1 MQQIGGRA
9 NKNVVTLKVAVEQ
22 VQRCILD
29 VFLRTAAV
37 MSKEQSD
44 LDNLAIDSDI
54 DAVEHNSEVITA
66 IRTAQQ
72 SQVQLNVLADQKA
85 NINIGFTLL
94 FLSLSQSSIVAD
106 AASEGIV
113 RWGVVLV
120 IVLIAVSLTLALL
133 VVSPRTNHLRIRDP
147 QQMDNPCYFGMFTQI
162 DQDSYVDYMLTQLKQ
177 DKHARRML
185 LVDVYQIGSVL
196 KRKYQLLRFSYGFLA
211 LSALLSATLFVYKTL
226 TG

>member
-1 MQQIGGRA
+1 MWFHR
-9 NKNVVTLKVAVEQ
+9 VAVELA
-22 VQRCILD
+22 QRCILEALLQTGYQ
-29 VFLRTAAV
+29 F
-37 MSKEQSD
+37 MSKEFTD
-44 LDNLAIDSDI
+44 TDSTDTDVDI
-54 DAVEHNSEVITA
+54 DAIEHSSEVITTV
-66 IRTAQQ
+66 RTVHQ

>member
-1 MQQIGGRA
+1 VYTRFFDADEPQ
-9 NKNVVTLKVAVEQ
+9 L
-22 VQRCILD
+22 
-29 VFLRTAAV
+29 
-37 MSKEQSD
+37 MSAELSD
-44 LDNLAIDSDI
+44 PDDSDI
-54 DAVEHNSEVITA
+54 DADADAVEHNSEVITA

-94 FLSLSQSSIVAD
+94 FLSLSQSSMVAD
-106 AASEGIV
+106 AATEGLT

-120 IVLIAVSLTLALL
+120 TVMIAISLTLALL
-133 VVSPRTNHLRIRDP
+133 VVSPRINRLRIRKP

-211 LSALLSATLFVYKTL
+211 SSALLSAALFIYRTLSF
-226 TG
+226 